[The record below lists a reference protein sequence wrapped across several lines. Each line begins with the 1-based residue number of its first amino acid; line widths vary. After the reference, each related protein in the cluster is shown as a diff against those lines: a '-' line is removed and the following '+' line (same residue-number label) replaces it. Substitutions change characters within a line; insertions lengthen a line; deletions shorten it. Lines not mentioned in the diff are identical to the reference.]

1 MHRISH
7 KDFSCILNMIESIN
21 KIQQY
26 SAKFENADDFYHDT
40 ISFDATMMNFI
51 VIGEMVEKLSE
62 KLISETVNE
71 IDWFKVKGFRNIIA
85 HNYFGIDAEE
95 VWQIIKTDLPELV
108 KEVKSIIKEK

>member
-1 MHRISH
+1 
-7 KDFSCILNMIESIN
+7 MIESIN

-62 KLISETVNE
+62 N
-71 IDWFKVKGFRNIIA
+71 
-85 HNYFGIDAEE
+85 
-95 VWQIIKTDLPELV
+95 
-108 KEVKSIIKEK
+108 

>member
-95 VWQIIKTDLPELV
+95 VWQIIHGSLLKLKVSLV
-108 KEVKSIIKEK
+108 NLTE